1 MKINSL
7 FRQFIIQSIVSFLI
21 TGTLLSLFIYRS
33 IVAQEIEH
41 NIEIVTLTLG
51 HSLEHWFESVDIN
64 HLSSFDIEHLDE
76 EFDSLSE
83 LGNIADI
90 RIWNTHRELVYSQD
104 KSLIGSLKLNL
115 DHFEKAQDNLTVYE
129 FTADTAKENIMFQ
142 NLGNEFI
149 AIYLPIYDHKE
160 SLIGI
165 FEVYRLFDNS
175 RVTINNG
182 IRLVI
187 IILSIGLFILY
198 FFLARTIYNSSN
210 KLIHQNDAIKL
221 QANELKQSYEKLSEL
236 YRSVIRAITNAI
248 DARDK
253 FTSGH
258 SQRVSEYTVAFAKHL
273 RLDTKTID
281 QLEIAALLHDIG
293 KLGVPEVIINKT
305 EKLTQDEFDLI
316 QQHPIIGEKIVHDID
331 VLQNTIDV
339 IKFHHEQYSGKGYP
353 SGLSMKQIP
362 YAARIVALTDA
373 YDAMTSDRPYRKAL
387 SKDKAISE
395 IYKNKGIQF
404 DPELASKFI
413 EFIEMK

>member
-7 FRQFIIQSIVSFLI
+7 FRRFILQSIISFLI
-21 TGTLLSLFIYRS
+21 TGTLLSLFISRS
-33 IVAQEIEH
+33 IIDQEIEH
-41 NIEIVTLTLG
+41 NIEIVSLTLG
-51 HSLEHWFESVDIN
+51 HSLEHWFESVNIN
-64 HLSSFDIEHLDE
+64 RLSSYDIENLDE
-76 EFDSLSE
+76 EFVSLHE

-90 RIWNTHRELVYSQD
+90 RIWNTNRELVYSQN
-104 KSLIGSLKLNL
+104 KSLIGTIKLEL
-115 DHFEKAQDNLTVYE
+115 DQFEKFHDNLTDYKLT
-129 FTADTAKENIMFQ
+129 TAAAEENIQ
-142 NLGNEFI
+142 LKNLGDEFI
-149 AIYLPIYDHKE
+149 TIYLPIHDQDE
-160 SLIGI
+160 RLIGV

-175 RVTINNG
+175 RVTINDG

-187 IILSIGLFILY
+187 IILSVGLFILY
-198 FFLARTIYNSSN
+198 FLLAKTIYTSSN
-210 KLIHQNDAIKL
+210 KLIHQNNEIKL

-258 SQRVSEYTVAFAKHL
+258 SQRVAEYTVAFANYL
-273 RLDTKTID
+273 ALDSETVD

-293 KLGVPEVIINKT
+293 KLGVPESIINKT
-305 EKLTQDEFDLI
+305 EKLTQEEINLI

-339 IKFHHEQYSGKGYP
+339 IKYHHEQYSGKGYP
-353 SGLSMKQIP
+353 SGLSMNQIP
-362 YAARIVALTDA
+362 YAARIVAITDA

-395 IYKNKGIQF
+395 IYMYKGIQF
-404 DPELASKFI
+404 DPDLALKFI
-413 EFIEMK
+413 DFIGTI

>member
-149 AIYLPIYDHKE
+149 AIYLP
-160 SLIGI
+160 
-165 FEVYRLFDNS
+165 
-175 RVTINNG
+175 TQ
-182 IRLVI
+182 
-187 IILSIGLFILY
+187 LS
-198 FFLARTIYNSSN
+198 
-210 KLIHQNDAIKL
+210 
-221 QANELKQSYEKLSEL
+221 
-236 YRSVIRAITNAI
+236 
-248 DARDK
+248 
-253 FTSGH
+253 
-258 SQRVSEYTVAFAKHL
+258 HL
-273 RLDTKTID
+273 
-281 QLEIAALLHDIG
+281 
-293 KLGVPEVIINKT
+293 
-305 EKLTQDEFDLI
+305 
-316 QQHPIIGEKIVHDID
+316 
-331 VLQNTIDV
+331 
-339 IKFHHEQYSGKGYP
+339 
-353 SGLSMKQIP
+353 
-362 YAARIVALTDA
+362 
-373 YDAMTSDRPYRKAL
+373 
-387 SKDKAISE
+387 
-395 IYKNKGIQF
+395 
-404 DPELASKFI
+404 
-413 EFIEMK
+413 